1 MAIPE
6 VIPHIVTPPELPI
19 TTTSNPTDV
28 YVVSQSGVTYGQT
41 RDTLLSSVAAATSSP
56 TGTIV
61 MYAGSAAPTGWLICD
76 WTSYVTTDYADLFAL
91 IGYTYGNDAG
101 KFRVP
106 DFRGRAPIGVGTGI
120 HHIGGTPN
128 AALTARTLGTFYGYE
143 TSTDTD
149 TPTITTGN
157 ASLVITV
164 TVNAIPYNITPSGSV
179 TVDQTVLTVDFGN
192 ATIPSH
198 QDILV
203 SDTHTH
209 DVTTLP
215 INTAEAPGTAVAQNG
230 TYTTT
235 AETVTVDLTGQPL
248 VHTPSGTQDLSHDH
262 TASFTG
268 SASVGT
274 LAATATATTP
284 AHNHTASSS
293 AVSITVDTIQPVQ
306 CVNFIIKT

>member
-6 VIPHIVTPPELPI
+6 VIPHILTPPELPI
-19 TTTSNPTDV
+19 TETSNSTDI

-41 RDTLLSSVAAATSSP
+41 RDTLLSSVAAAAASP

-61 MYAGSAAPTGWLICD
+61 MYAGSVAPTGWLICN
-76 WTSYVTTDYADLFAL
+76 WTSYVTSDYQDLYDL

-120 HHIGGTPN
+120 RHIGGSPN
-128 AALTARTLGTFYGYE
+128 TALTARTLGSFYGYE
-143 TSTDTD
+143 TSTGTD
-149 TPTITTGN
+149 TPTISVSN
-157 ASLVITV
+157 ASLVLTITV
-164 TVNAIPYNITPSGSV
+164 NPISYSITPSGTV
-179 TVDQTVLTVDFGN
+179 TVDSTPLTVDFSN
-192 ATIPSH
+192 AIIPSH
-198 QDILV
+198 EEILV

-215 INTAEAPGTAVAQNG
+215 ILVTEVGAVAVAQNA

-248 VHTPSGTQDLSHDH
+248 THTPSGTQDLSHTH
-262 TASFTG
+262 TATFAG
-268 SASVGT
+268 SAATGT
-274 LAATATATTP
+274 LTATATGTTP